1 MIKMLSNEKK
11 LEVKEML
18 YQLAS
23 QLNDGEITIDET
35 LDKLNGDNNLI
46 ELFDID
52 FMNEYIDVEAINEDE
67 FEHITLNGNII
78 TSFFSKK
85 WYEIGEQFID
95 EIYLID
101 VNNNNLVRFIN
112 GLADQIHIF

>member
-1 MIKMLSNEKK
+1 MMMSNEKK

-23 QLNDGEITIDET
+23 QLNYGEITIDET

-52 FMNEYIDVEAINEDE
+52 FMNEYIDVEAINEAE
-67 FEHITLNGNII
+67 FEHITLNGDII
-78 TSFFSKK
+78 TSPFSNK
-85 WYEIGEQFID
+85 WYEIGEQ
-95 EIYLID
+95 YLDDVYLLD
-101 VNNNNLVRFIN
+101 VNKDNLVRFIN
-112 GLADQIHIF
+112 GLASQIHIY

>member
-1 MIKMLSNEKK
+1 MMSNEKK

-18 YQLAS
+18 YYLAS
-23 QLNDGEITIDET
+23 QLNDDEITIDET

-52 FMNEYIDVEAINEDE
+52 FMNDYIDVEAINNAE
-67 FEHITLNGNII
+67 FEYVSLNGTII
-78 TSFFSKK
+78 TKPFSYN
-85 WYEIGEQFID
+85 WYEIGEQYLE

-101 VNNNNLVRFIN
+101 VNKNNLVRFIN
-112 GLADQIHIF
+112 GLGDQIHIY